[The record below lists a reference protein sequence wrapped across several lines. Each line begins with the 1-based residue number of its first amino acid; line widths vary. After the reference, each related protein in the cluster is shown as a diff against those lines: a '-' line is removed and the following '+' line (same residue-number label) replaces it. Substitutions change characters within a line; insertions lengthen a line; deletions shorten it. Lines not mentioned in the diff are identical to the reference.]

1 MPLVKLDELIESG
14 VHFGHRVSRW
24 NPKMKPFIFG
34 KRNTIHI
41 INLRETVK
49 GLIRAYRF
57 LSKVARRE
65 QVLFVGTKRQARR
78 VAMEEA
84 VRCQMPYCNERWL
97 GGTLTNYRTIYSR
110 LERLKELETLVETGE
125 IETYS
130 KKMVSTLMREKKKIL
145 RNLGGIRDME
155 RPPGALVVVDPRRE
169 IIAVREARKLG
180 IPVVALL
187 DTDGDPDMVDIAIPG
202 NDDAIRSIQLVL
214 HTLANAVIEARV
226 GKVKP
231 AVEAQVAPAGE
242 PAVVETPTAAPIAA
256 APVEAQVAPAG
267 EPAVVETPAEAPAE
281 EVSAKEAPVEEAP
294 AEEAPAEAAPPEET
308 PTVEPAETDQ

>member
-1 MPLVKLDELIESG
+1 
-14 VHFGHRVSRW
+14 
-24 NPKMKPFIFG
+24 
-34 KRNTIHI
+34 
-41 INLRETVK
+41 
-49 GLIRAYRF
+49 
-57 LSKVARRE
+57 
-65 QVLFVGTKRQARR
+65 
-78 VAMEEA
+78 MEEA

-214 HTLANAVIEARV
+214 QTLANAVIEARV
-226 GKVKP
+226 GTVKP
-231 AVEAQVAPAGE
+231 AVEAQVAPAE
-242 PAVVETPTAAPIAA
+242 QSAVVETPAAAPVAA
-256 APVEAQVAPAG
+256 APVEAAP
-267 EPAVVETPAEAPAE
+267 VEAAPVEAAPVEEAPVEA
-281 EVSAKEAPVEEAP
+281 APVEEAP
-294 AEEAPAEAAPPEET
+294 AEAAPVEATPPEET